1 MNGTATESCRHGY
14 WYDPESGYDST
25 LVTDVS
31 DAVLCLWCIYLPYLC
46 YPLHGGLVVTRQFL
60 CLSVQFELTC
70 ERAWLVEMSMT
81 VKNIGTTFGV
91 VFTFLSDKLGRWRVL
106 LLACVSNTLVALLQA
121 LSVNMTMYTVLA
133 FFDGITEQVSNLC
146 AHFGYGLVSSE

>member
-1 MNGTATESCRHGY
+1 MSC
-14 WYDPESGYDST
+14 DVNSNCPVT
-25 LVTDVS
+25 LYFVS
-31 DAVLCLWCIYLPYLC
+31 A
-46 YPLHGGLVVTRQFL
+46 
-60 CLSVQFELTC
+60 QFELTC
-70 ERAWLVEMSMT
+70 TRTWLVEFSMT
-81 VKNIGTTFGV
+81 VTHIGTTCGV
-91 VFTFLSDKLGRWRVL
+91 VFTILSDKLGRWRVL